1 MQRTARRTSWS
12 LLVIVVSVPVLVFAL
27 LTLLGHTHIPP
38 TPTLA
43 PTPGI
48 PLLQGEACGLSSTS
62 SPTATSEPVPTLGPE
77 LPTPREGGAMG
88 YDSVANDIVMLGGQ
102 SFPANGGAGT
112 SQTLNDAWSLDSL
125 GWHQDHLVPNP
136 TPGAIAKDPR
146 TGQLIMVGSPLPSGE
161 AQQTWS
167 WDGNAWRRQADLPAP
182 TDRVVGLAPLADQL
196 VLVTENS
203 QVTTTQTWA
212 WTGSAWSPRHP
223 ASNLPLGAAGPVIS
237 ADPLRHRVIAVLTAL
252 PTAGGATQTWAWNG
266 STWRLVSSTFEL
278 GLDPTSAMMAPDPQT
293 GTVLLYM
300 HPDGSMACTW
310 ALNGAV
316 WREVNSS
323 SPGVDASFSGALLL
337 SDTHIG
343 RVILI
348 GGASRPNPL
357 NVLWVLSGSVWRA
370 EPASVLGARG
380 G

>member
-1 MQRTARRTSWS
+1 MTWTSRRVSWS
-12 LLVIVVSVPVLVFAL
+12 LLLVVVSLPVLVFGL
-27 LTLLGHTHIPP
+27 LTLLAHTQVPP
-38 TPTLA
+38 TPT
-43 PTPGI
+43 PTPGT

-62 SPTATSEPVPTLGPE
+62 SQTATSGPVPTLGPE

-102 SFPANGGAGT
+102 TFPANGGA
-112 SQTLNDAWSLDSL
+112 SRTLNDSWTLDSQ

-136 TPGAIAKDPR
+136 TPGAIAEDPR
-146 TGQLIMVGSPLPSGE
+146 TGHLIMVGSPLPSGE

-167 WDGNAWRRQADLPAP
+167 WDGNGWRRLADLPAP
-182 TDRVVGLAPLADQL
+182 PTVVVGLAPLADQL

-203 QVTTTQTWA
+203 QVTATQTWA
-212 WTGSAWSPRHP
+212 WTGSAWVLRHP

-266 STWRLVSSTFEL
+266 STWRLVSSTFKL
-278 GLDPTSAMMAPDPQT
+278 GLDPTSANMAPDPQT

-300 HPDGSMACTW
+300 HPVGSMACSW

-316 WREVNSS
+316 WREVNPS
-323 SPGVDASFSGALLL
+323 SPGVDTAFGGALLL
-337 SDTHIG
+337 SDTRIG

-348 GGASRPNPL
+348 GGAPRPNPL
-357 NVLWVLSGSVWRA
+357 NVLWVLSGSAWRA
-370 EPASVLGARG
+370 EPASVLRAPLG
-380 G
+380 